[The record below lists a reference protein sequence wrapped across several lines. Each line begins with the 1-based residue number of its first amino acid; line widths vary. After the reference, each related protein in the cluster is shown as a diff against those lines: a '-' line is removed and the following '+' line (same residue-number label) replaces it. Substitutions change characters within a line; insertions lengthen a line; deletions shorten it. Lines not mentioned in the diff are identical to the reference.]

1 MESKYLSDG
10 RKVVVIGQL
19 NNVESIVQEVFVSES
34 GDQIPSGEKFTTKS
48 LHDEPVKPWKQ
59 KEAEKAEAQYNKM
72 RLEIKDIKKELLVMK
87 GKRQGHVDI
96 LKQNEKLI
104 SLFDGFNVND
114 LTDILMG
121 NVKYVIASNS
131 YSFKVQEF
139 EDGLFSWSDS
149 YGDKTY
155 EGLCMMRL
163 YALKSS
169 PYQRERRCKVSIS
182 NYTDGSGSE
191 RGYEFFKSDKELN
204 KFLTDKVESKYKE
217 EKLTLELIKE
227 VSKYIT
233 VPDIY
238 MKETREK
245 EVNQIKERYANMV
258 KNNED
263 NMNKELKRLENK
275 GG

>member
-1 MESKYLSDG
+1 MEAKYLSDG

-19 NNVESIVQEVFVSES
+19 NNVESIVQEVFVSEC

-59 KEAEKAEAQYNKM
+59 KEAEKAEAKYNKM
-72 RLEIKDIKKELLVMK
+72 QLEIKDIEKELRVMK
-87 GKRQGHVDI
+87 GKRQGHVDM

-104 SLFDGFNVND
+104 SLFDEFNVND
-114 LTDILMG
+114 LADILMG
-121 NVKYVIASNS
+121 NVKYVIESNS

-139 EDGLFSWSDS
+139 EDGLFSWCDS

-169 PYQRERRCKVSIS
+169 PYVRERRCKVSIS

-191 RGYEFFKSDKELN
+191 RGCAFFKSDKELN
-204 KFLTDKVESKYKE
+204 EFLLEKVESSYKKD
-217 EKLTLELIKE
+217 KLTLELIKE

-233 VPDIY
+233 IPDIY
-238 MKETREK
+238 VKETKEK
-245 EVNQIKERYANMV
+245 EVKQIKERHATMM
-258 KNNED
+258 KNSKD

-275 GG
+275 A